1 MQRVRADAR
10 VPAAA
15 GKVALK
21 YGPLLY
27 NIEAEDQDIGQ
38 ALDPAAPLT
47 TQWRGDL
54 LGGVTVIHGRF
65 TSGSPLL
72 AIPNFVRDN
81 RVVPTEYPKEPE
93 EPAGGAAPKPF
104 PTTSL
109 IWIKEA

>member
-1 MQRVRADAR
+1 MR

-47 TQWRGDL
+47 TEWRGDL

-81 RVVPTEYPKEPE
+81 RIVLPPPLARTLARTEPISLSNTASVHLENNTVQ
-93 EPAGGAAPKPF
+93 KP
-104 PTTSL
+104 
-109 IWIKEA
+109 